1 MWWHPFFGW
10 PIIRSSLRYYGMH
23 HSHRKQE
30 ILLLERTVPQHQA
43 IIMSYDIYRIS
54 ELNSISVSHVASRQ
68 ITYIQYMWFSLLTFC
83 TSKMSKVV
91 FCTSTQQ
98 AMSQVWNRGC
108 AADSATDSTKKG
120 ARFSVS
126 IFPFWCFTW
135 SRIPLLIDFLIVYAA
150 GGSQSYHCKMCILL
164 LQILSNMIANLEY
177 QTCINA

>member
-1 MWWHPFFGW
+1 MGC
-10 PIIRSSLRYYGMH
+10 IIATENRKFYFWNVLYHNMKLSLCHMIYTEFQNWIQSVLVMSLHAKLLIFSTCDFRFSLFVHQKWARSCF
-23 HSHRKQE
+23 
-30 ILLLERTVPQHQA
+30 VPQ
-43 IIMSYDIYRIS
+43 
-54 ELNSISVSHVASRQ
+54 LNKASRE
-68 ITYIQYMWFSLLTFC
+68 
-83 TSKMSKVV
+83 KVLP
-91 FCTSTQQ
+91 
-98 AMSQVWNRGC
+98 MSQVWNRGC